1 MNSTLLRKTSQGQ
14 PQIGPSLWKQ
24 ISQAKLAYL
33 FIAPSILLI
42 GAIILYPIGNT
53 FVISLS
59 KVNALGNADGF
70 AGLENYRQLFSD
82 PIFWSVTV
90 RTLEWTLW
98 VVVLTTLISLPT
110 AIALNLEFPGRK
122 IARGLLIIPWAA
134 SLMINAIVW
143 RWIFDGQYSI
153 ITYTLLRLGI
163 IKHQIVWL
171 GTPEMAFIVIVFVG
185 ILVSIPFTTMSL
197 LAGLQSIPS
206 EEYEAGAVDGANFWM
221 SLWHITLPNLRQP
234 LTVTTLLNV
243 IYVFNSFPIIWI
255 LTQGGPSFK
264 TDILVT
270 YLYKQA
276 FEYSNFGGASAM
288 AVITFVILVV
298 IASLFQRTVGREQ

>member
-1 MNSTLLRKTSQGQ
+1 MRER
-14 PQIGPSLWKQ
+14 
-24 ISQAKLAYL
+24 LAYL

-42 GAIILYPIGNT
+42 GAVILYPIANT
-53 FVISLS
+53 FLISLS
-59 KVNALGNADGF
+59 KVNALGNPDGF
-70 AGLENYRQLFSD
+70 AGLQNYTNLFSD
-82 PIFWSVTV
+82 PVFISVTM
-90 RTLEWTLW
+90 RTIEWTLW
-98 VVVLTTLISLPT
+98 VVIVTTLISMPT
-110 AIALNLEFPGRK
+110 AIALNLRFPGRK
-122 IARGLLIIPWAA
+122 IARGVLIIPWAA
-134 SLMINAIVW
+134 SLMINAIAW

-153 ITYTLLRLGI
+153 ITHTLMQLGI
-163 IKHQIVWL
+163 IKQPIVWL
-171 GTPEMAFIVIVFVG
+171 GTPKLAFTVIIFVG

-221 SLWHITLPNLRQP
+221 TFWHIILPNLRQP

-255 LTQGGPSFK
+255 LTQGGPSFE

-288 AVITFVILVV
+288 AVITFVILV
-298 IASLFQRTVGREQ
+298 IFAGLFQRTVGREQ